1 MQYRDTIFKLMMDN
15 DPQALADWIGSHT
28 ELEQAAI
35 YREIADMGDELVD
48 EDLGEKFKEDV
59 QQMKTA
65 VQQYEDSIL
74 DEQVAS
80 LKLEFAE
87 KDLEKKFEEADKAMD
102 GIKNYI
108 TGCILNNEPNAPE
121 MLELA
126 KKIIES
132 EKENG
137 LYDAANWQAI
147 AGYL

>member
-1 MQYRDTIFKLMMDN
+1 MLDN
-15 DPQALADWIGSHT
+15 DPQALANWIASHT

-35 YREIADMGDELVD
+35 FREIADMGEELVGD
-48 EDLGEKFKEDV
+48 DLGEKFKEDV

-65 VQQYEDSIL
+65 VQRYEDSIL

-87 KDLEKKFEEADKAMD
+87 KDLEKKFEKADKAMD
-102 GIKNYI
+102 EIKNYI